1 MDSAAEIDKIARK
14 LRDRE
19 LILFVGSGM
28 SAGCYPT
35 WSKLL
40 EELIHEHLE
49 DDAAAQGEAEQML
62 AAGQHLDAAW
72 VIGDRAGDLTAKL
85 ADKFRPRACDDV
97 AARYRLLDGLSFRKQ

>member
-1 MDSAAEIDKIARK
+1 MDTAAEIGKSARK

-19 LILFVGSGM
+19 LIVFAGSGM

-40 EELIHEHLE
+40 EELIHEHLK
-49 DDAAAQGEAEQML
+49 DDAAAQGEVEQML

-72 VIGDRAGDLTAKL
+72 VIEDRAGELSSKL
-85 ADKFRPRACDDV
+85 ADKFKPMACDDV
-97 AARYRLLDGLSFRKQ
+97 AARYKLLDGLSFRKQ